1 MTAAERTYTPVCL
14 LRLRELSDPMRRSA
28 SQFPAEWKLPK
39 LLLAPDV
46 ERWIAAIP
54 PGCASVSVTLGAW
67 QQTGPFADARL
78 QGALCILH
86 RKGIRTSV
94 NVPPQTLLQQR
105 TFDALQDP
113 NPAGSIGYSTST
125 ERRLSGTLAGLVI
138 GQLCKFDVS
147 HQNIPALQRNELE
160 RKRYLFGNG
169 PEVAL
174 AVPTEMV
181 PNGVPRRSTID
192 REATFNRR
200 LIALLGPLGINDK
213 NHSSVSDWFGHLK
226 SFAFEATENT
236 WDHGRLDFQM
246 NPIRSI
252 RFVRLRRIDVGDKG
266 YDAKKIAPGFEES
279 FEHYV
284 DCLNAAEDIT
294 DRWSPTGGRLAEITI
309 ADGGVGISARMAGG
323 LEIYR
328 DTLEAES
335 QCLVDALVP
344 TGTTKSSSEV
354 GRGQGFRKMLRAC
367 SYLSGLLIVRTGR
380 LKISHTFRKLDGK
393 RESVNFN
400 DANSSAYLP
409 DISDVE
415 FPLIAGTSISLIF
428 PIHPR
433 DRNHHRERP

>member
-1 MTAAERTYTPVCL
+1 MSRN
-14 LRLRELSDPMRRSA
+14 A

-54 PGCASVSVTLGAW
+54 PTCASVSVTLGAW

-86 RKGIRTSV
+86 RKGIRTNV
-94 NVPPQTLLQQR
+94 NVPPHTLLEQR
-105 TFDALQDP
+105 AFDPHQGP
-113 NPAGSIGYSTST
+113 NSADSIGYTTPT
-125 ERRLSGTLAGLVI
+125 ERKLTGTLAGLVI

-147 HQNIPALQRNELE
+147 HQNIPVLQRTELE
-160 RKRYLFGNG
+160 RKRYLFGYG
-169 PEVAL
+169 AELAL

-181 PNGVPRRSTID
+181 SNGVPRKSTID

-200 LIALLGPLGINDK
+200 LIALLGPLGISDESN
-213 NHSSVSDWFGHLK
+213 SRVRDWFGHLK

-236 WDHGRLDFQM
+236 WDHGRLDFEM

-266 YDAKKIAPGFEES
+266 YDTKKLAPGFEES
-279 FEHYV
+279 FEHYIE
-284 DCLNAAEDIT
+284 CLNAAQDLT

-309 ADGGVGISARMAGG
+309 ADGGVGIPARMAGG
-323 LEIYR
+323 LEVYR
-328 DTLEAES
+328 DTLEVEARY
-335 QCLVDALVP
+335 LVDALVP
-344 TGTTKSSSEV
+344 SGTTKSPSEV

-367 SYLSGLLIVRTGR
+367 SHLSGLVIVRTGR
-380 LKISHTFRKLDGK
+380 LKISRTFRKLDGR
-393 RESVNFN
+393 RESVDFN
-400 DANSSAYLP
+400 DADSSAYFP
-409 DISDVE
+409 DISDEE

-433 DRNHHRERP
+433 DRNFRRERP